1 MIRRCLTTTM
11 TKTMSLRARAVAA
24 EEVEDAE
31 EEAVEEAVVE
41 GAGAREAK
49 SVSSSKEFSVQVPCK
64 KAKKKR

>member
-1 MIRRCLTTTM
+1 M

>member
-1 MIRRCLTTTM
+1 M
-11 TKTMSLRARAVAA
+11 TKTMSLRAKAVVA
-24 EEVEDAE
+24 EEVEDAEE

-64 KAKKKR
+64 KAKKKRKL